1 MPFIDK
7 ILVSRSLS
15 IVGMEKN
22 TGKTECLNYV
32 IYRLK
37 EKEKIIGLTS
47 IGIDGES
54 VDQVTETPKPEIE
67 IYPGTIFITSEK
79 HYKQKQLTAE
89 ILDITQKSTALG
101 RLITARAKDFGK
113 VICSGPSQTV
123 WLKEI
128 IDKTRDMGVDLFLV
142 DGALSRKSSASP
154 SITESM
160 ILTTGAAVA
169 PGIDDI
175 VKKTAFLVK
184 LINIESFDTEHHE
197 ILMGKEKGLYIITK
211 DNELID
217 TCIESGLF
225 ADKISPEFINK
236 ASAIF
241 LSGILTDRFIELIR
255 VQNTKKKIVILVKDF
270 TKIFI
275 SKEKY
280 YGFLRSGGEIRV
292 LLKPNLIAICI
303 NPLSPFGYKLD
314 SNLLAD
320 KLHDEIKLP
329 IYDIKKI

>member
-1 MPFIDK
+1 
-7 ILVSRSLS
+7 
-15 IVGMEKN
+15 MEKN
-22 TGKTECLNYV
+22 TGKTECLNYI

-37 EKEKIIGLTS
+37 EKEKIIALTS

-54 VDQVTETPKPEIE
+54 IDQVTETSKPEIE

-79 HYKQKQLTAE
+79 YYKQKQLTAE

-123 WLKEI
+123 WLKEV
-128 IDKTRDMGVDLFLV
+128 IDKTSEFGIDLFLV
-142 DGALSRKSSASP
+142 DGALSRKSSSSP

-169 PGIDDI
+169 PRIDDI
-175 VKKTAFLVK
+175 VKKTSFLVK
-184 LINIESFDTEHHE
+184 LINIEKFDTEFSK
-197 ILMGKEKGLYIITK
+197 ILLEKEKGLFIITK

-217 TCIESGLF
+217 TGIESGLF
-225 ADKISPEFINK
+225 ADKLSSEIFNK
-236 ASAIF
+236 AFAIF

-255 VQNTKKKIVILVKDF
+255 VQNTKKKIIILVKDF
-270 TKIFI
+270 TKIFL

-280 YGFLRSGGEIRV
+280 HGFLKSGGEIRV
-292 LLKPNLIAICI
+292 LLKPKLIAVCI
-303 NPLSPFGYKLD
+303 NPLSPLGYKLD
-314 SNLLAD
+314 SKLLAD

-329 IYDIKKI
+329 IYDIKNILK